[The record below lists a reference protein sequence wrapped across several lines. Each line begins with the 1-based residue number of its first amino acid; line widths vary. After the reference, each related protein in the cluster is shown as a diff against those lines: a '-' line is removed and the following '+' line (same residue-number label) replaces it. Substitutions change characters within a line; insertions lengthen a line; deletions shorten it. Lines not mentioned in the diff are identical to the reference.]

1 MREQGFGKAAD
12 ALLKLMPAGELEASV
27 DAIPDECV
35 DRLAIAGT
43 PKECRERIASYEG
56 VVDELLLANVAP
68 ATDGDIISA
77 YAPLM
82 QLAGSVSV

>member
-1 MREQGFGKAAD
+1 
-12 ALLKLMPAGELEASV
+12 MPAGKLEASV

-43 PKECRERIASYEG
+43 LEDCRKHIAAYEG
-56 VVDELLLANVAP
+56 VVDELILGNVTP
-68 ATDGDIISA
+68 AADGDVIRS

-82 QLAGSVSV
+82 QLAAAA